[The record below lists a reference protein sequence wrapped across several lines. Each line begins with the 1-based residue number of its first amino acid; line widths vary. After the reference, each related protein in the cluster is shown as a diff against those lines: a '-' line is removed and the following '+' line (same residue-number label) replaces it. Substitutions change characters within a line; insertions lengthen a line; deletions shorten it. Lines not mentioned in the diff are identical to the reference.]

1 MKKSSLIKKRQRL
14 VKFSAIALLALF
26 LRKDVSAQLKIGAD
40 ARNLKAPKVTLL
52 DLSVDPDAAVGKGF
66 NYPNVTFAQREQ
78 MKIVNGGT
86 LPNGM
91 TIFNTT
97 SNVLQIFSADPAIND
112 WLSYQSLRSELVTM
126 VSSNLNT
133 AVSPDVKTYKLT
145 STRNLTPSG
154 KAFIIYNHIPLK
166 KGVDFT
172 IDEVAKTIT
181 FVNLI
186 PEEFAGFTQFE
197 LEYNF

>member
-1 MKKSSLIKKRQRL
+1 MKKSSLTKKRQRI

-26 LRKDVSAQLKIGAD
+26 LKKDVAAQLKIGAD

-52 DLSVDPDAAVGKGF
+52 DLSVDPDAPVGKGF

-91 TIFNTT
+91 AIFNTT
-97 SNVLQIFSADPAIND
+97 SNVFQIFSADPAIND
-112 WLSYQSLRSELVTM
+112 WLSYKPSRSELVTM
-126 VSSNLNT
+126 ASSNLST
-133 AVSPDVKTYKLT
+133 AISPAITTYRLT
-145 STRNLTPSG
+145 SVRDLTPNG
-154 KAFIIYNHIPLK
+154 KAFIVYNHISLQ

-172 IDEVAKTIT
+172 IDEVGKTIT